1 MNFKIKRQLIS
12 NYLDK
17 LYDQLIKDVALIS
30 EFQTLVKR
38 CNLETSKLS
47 NYAIAIKE
55 EIKSELVQLSAYKS
69 LDEESKENLLTT
81 IDQIH
86 QQLKIPEFTVTK
98 EECMDVVTVSV
109 DREYRNAAVDKQAQ
123 EFLNMGTAIGA
134 FIGFGLGIVIQKN
147 LPFLL
152 ISILGGAAIGT
163 VIGKNKNKQKMK
175 RSVEPSIKQTFGK
188 VNKNKFES
196 VIQKRKASIVTLF
209 NQYIQQIE
217 DACQPILK

>member
-1 MNFKIKRQLIS
+1 MW
-12 NYLDK
+12 
-17 LYDQLIKDVALIS
+17 
-30 EFQTLVKR
+30 T
-38 CNLETSKLS
+38 
-47 NYAIAIKE
+47 
-55 EIKSELVQLSAYKS
+55 
-69 LDEESKENLLTT
+69 
-81 IDQIH
+81 
-86 QQLKIPEFTVTK
+86 
-98 EECMDVVTVSV
+98 
-109 DREYRNAAVDKQAQ
+109 EYRNAAVDKQAQ